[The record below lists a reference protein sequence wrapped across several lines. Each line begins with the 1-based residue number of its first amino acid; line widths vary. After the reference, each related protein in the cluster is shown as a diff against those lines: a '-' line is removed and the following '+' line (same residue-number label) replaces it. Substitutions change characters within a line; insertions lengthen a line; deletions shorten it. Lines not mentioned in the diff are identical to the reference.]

1 MPVGRVEAG
10 GLHVYI
16 NAGGSGAISPNHSKP
31 ESERDKKKKGAGG
44 GPVGGRLGPC
54 VKLKHC
60 WSCGGASVGGTAT
73 REAREWESGSP
84 SGGEKGMDT

>member
-1 MPVGRVEAG
+1 MVKRIGEGRRTRGRVPVGRVEAG

-44 GPVGGRLGPC
+44 GQLAGGLDR
-54 VKLKHC
+54 
-60 WSCGGASVGGTAT
+60 AS
-73 REAREWESGSP
+73 S
-84 SGGEKGMDT
+84 